1 MKDLFDLENQPSCT
15 NRRFYPKMRD
25 IRNHIYVATVKL
37 RLSKIDQVN
46 VEKKI
51 CEWKKQCPSSYFFF
65 RKYADSE
72 KNKTTTMVPNAKEE
86 EHDNTEDVKVTHES
100 SSGRLL
106 LVYQTSWQRRLLS
119 RYGNELCLLDA
130 TYKTTRYSLPLF
142 FLAVK
147 SNVDYQVAGLFVV
160 QDETTD
166 AIQEALGILSTW
178 NPTWKPAYFMVDK
191 CDEEISAIESTFK
204 GNYFTK
210 LK

>member
-1 MKDLFDLENQPSCT
+1 MWQQLNSVCPKST
-15 NRRFYPKMRD
+15 KSMSRRRFVNGK
-25 IRNHIYVATVKL
+25 NNVH
-37 RLSKIDQVN
+37 QV
-46 VEKKI
+46 I
-51 CEWKKQCPSSYFFF
+51 SFFENTQIQ
-65 RKYADSE
+65 K